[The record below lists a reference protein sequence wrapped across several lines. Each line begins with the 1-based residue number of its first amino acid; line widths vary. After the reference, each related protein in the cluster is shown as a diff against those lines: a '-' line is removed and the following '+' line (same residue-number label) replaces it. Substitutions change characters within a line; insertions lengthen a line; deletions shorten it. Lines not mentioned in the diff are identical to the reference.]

1 MKKIN
6 MIVNL
11 LKVSDVLDTI
21 TYNSFDDNTYI
32 VSYGDF
38 ININDI
44 ESATLNYHIL
54 SRIRLFKKDSHRKL
68 MYLDEGFEFKGV

>member
-11 LKVSDVLDTI
+11 LKVSDVLDAI
-21 TYNSFDDNTYI
+21 TYNRFEDNTYI
-32 VSYGDF
+32 VSYGEF
-38 ININDI
+38 ININDTVND
-44 ESATLNYHIL
+44 TLNYRIL
-54 SRIRLFKKDSHRKL
+54 DCVRFFKKDLHRKL